1 MLNFKNKI
9 KLIISS
15 MMFMVVTALP
25 LASYAES
32 SKVGQIFQQLS
43 QTAVVRAHFE
53 QQKKLTSLNKTF
65 SSNGQV
71 LFSKSQG
78 VIWQIQKPVQADLIV
93 TPKKLV
99 QKTQRTMSQLEIDNS
114 QYGSVAT
121 MFLQLMAGNETA
133 LAKNFN
139 VVAANY
145 TTSAW
150 DVTLT
155 PKSALFKKLF
165 VKVNA
170 QGGRYVNRIVIT
182 EQANNMTIIN
192 FSQQKAQPQTLSASE
207 NALFQLAK

>member
-9 KLIISS
+9 KLIITS
-15 MMFMVVTALP
+15 MMFMVMTTLP

-32 SKVGQIFQQLS
+32 SKVGQIFQQFS
-43 QTAVVRAHFE
+43 QTPVVRAHFE

-93 TPKKLV
+93 TPKKLL
-99 QKTQRTMSQLEIDNS
+99 QKTQRTMSQLEINNS

-121 MFLQLMAGNETA
+121 MFLQLMAGDETA

-145 TTSAW
+145 KTSAW

-192 FSQQKAQPQTLSASE
+192 FSQQTAQPQTLSASE